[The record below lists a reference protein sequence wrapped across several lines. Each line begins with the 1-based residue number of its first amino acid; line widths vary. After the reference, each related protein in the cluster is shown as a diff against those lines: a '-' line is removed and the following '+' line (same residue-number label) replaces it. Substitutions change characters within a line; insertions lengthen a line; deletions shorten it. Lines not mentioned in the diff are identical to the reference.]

1 MKTALRRFL
10 WRPALLAGMLLLTFT
25 GVQAAPAGPQA
36 LVQINDLEGLL
47 RLADRLA
54 APEGG
59 SPGSQ
64 AGPGATLRGLLQGT
78 DWLDPSRAVVLGFY
92 HDGERGVWR
101 ALIPFRKA
109 NESFRAAF
117 GASARG
123 DAYLLT
129 LPPGAP
135 PVPAPGLEDVLAAA
149 SAQPGSGTVRLE
161 VAAAELLS
169 QWGPRM
175 REALASKPAAAPA
188 DGPDPAALQA
198 AARSLL
204 ETLEQVQRLEVV
216 LEGEGEELAL
226 HLEALAR
233 RGSFMEGVL
242 QAAEGDARLAGYAAD
257 FPVRFQSRP
266 YNLRGLMQLVNA
278 GLGPVYRQMGL
289 DLEAFT
295 DMSRDFTGE
304 MAGGLGP
311 DGSGGL
317 MFETVYALHPSANAA
332 TFVEAVYLPAL
343 EAYGRQL
350 TAALPA
356 EEAALLGPVVVRT
369 ADSVVAG
376 RPVAGYRSALG
387 PLPGQASGAA
397 GAVGGRPR
405 HLETR
410 VTTLGD
416 LLLTASDDATLGRL
430 LAQAPSWSPEP
441 AAAGP
446 TMRLQ
451 ADLGA
456 VLAAWRTLEGAQA
469 PPRADW
475 QPGALTM
482 DIRLEGGRGSL
493 RLALAADDLQ
503 GLLQSARR
511 RAPSRS
517 PITAALTVPVVRTSG
532 SAAPRAAGP
541 GEGTPDYWM
550 DRGGLLSAYGNY
562 QGALRC
568 FRRALE
574 LDPGRAE
581 AAFQM
586 GVAYGELGLFEQAV
600 GAMSQAIERAPARG
614 HYHYGRGR
622 VYLLA
627 GEEELAMQD
636 FMEAAFLGDPDA
648 RAYLKEAS
656 GVTWE

>member
-1 MKTALRRFL
+1 MKTALRRFP
-10 WRPALLAGMLLLTFT
+10 WCPALLAGMLLLTFT

-92 HDGERGVWR
+92 RDGERGAWR

-117 GASARG
+117 GASARE

-135 PVPAPGLEDVLAAA
+135 PVPAPGLEEVLAAA
-149 SAQPGSGTVRLE
+149 SARPGSGTVRLE
-161 VAAAELLS
+161 VAAAELLA

-204 ETLEQVQRLEVV
+204 ETLEQVQRLEMV

-226 HLEALAR
+226 RMEALAR
-233 RGSFMEGVL
+233 TGSFMEGVL
-242 QAAEGDARLAGYAAD
+242 QAAEGAARLAGYAAD
-257 FPVRFQSRP
+257 YPVRFQSRP

-350 TAALPA
+350 AAALPA

-441 AAAGP
+441 AAEGP

-456 VLAAWRTLEGAQA
+456 VLAAWRTLAGPQA

-475 QPGALTM
+475 RPGALTI

-503 GLLQSARR
+503 GLLQGARR

-532 SAAPRAAGP
+532 AAAPRASGP

-600 GAMSQAIERAPARG
+600 GAMSQAIERDPARG

-627 GEEELAMQD
+627 GEEELAMKD

-648 RAYLKEAS
+648 RTYLKEAS